1 MSLTFKDYK
10 INHIA
15 LFFIKVLTLSQK
27 QVKIQKFSAF
37 DRSNLLLDRSKN
49 EEIHHYASASFD
61 WFSIPVRSIE
71 INIWLIERNSWS
83 IETLITEFFQNFL
96 GIVFD
101 IFIAFFH
108 QKHLL
113 ILSTKIYRSNIKVF
127 NIKIKN
133 HNNARNLENISLI
146 TLGINFIKVF

>member
-15 LFFIKVLTLSQK
+15 LLFIKVLTLSQK

-101 IFIAFFH
+101 IFI
-108 QKHLL
+108 
-113 ILSTKIYRSNIKVF
+113 VF
-127 NIKIKN
+127 YQNTFWFYQW
-133 HNNARNLENISLI
+133 RFTDQ
-146 TLGINFIKVF
+146 TLGFSVSRSRTIIMLETLKT